1 LITIHIY
8 LIQTTA
14 NSIGQAE
21 YHSYPLVR
29 SPPLDVVLSELTP
42 GPVCPQNPGPC
53 GELHHPRAHP
63 RQLRLRRPVQQGG
76 GGGLARQGDQPQPP
90 ADAGTAAGHI
100 GRVAQTRSSEFLGP
114 VS

>member
-1 LITIHIY
+1 M
-8 LIQTTA
+8 
-14 NSIGQAE
+14 
-21 YHSYPLVR
+21 R

-42 GPVCPQNPGPC
+42 GPVCPQNSGPC

-63 RQLRLRRPVQQGG
+63 RQLRVCRPVQQGG

-100 GRVAQTRSSEFLGP
+100 GRVAQTRSSEFLGGP
-114 VS
+114 SKLECYIELSQIGSPETNAVVYWAQS